1 MELNKKLLVNQIAMG
16 TFAWYG
22 NQMNYISIIVMFAS
36 SMTVI
41 HFKEKI
47 DPVIL
52 AMVFQYILNL

>member
-1 MELNKKLLVNQIAMG
+1 
-16 TFAWYG
+16 
-22 NQMNYISIIVMFAS
+22 MFAS